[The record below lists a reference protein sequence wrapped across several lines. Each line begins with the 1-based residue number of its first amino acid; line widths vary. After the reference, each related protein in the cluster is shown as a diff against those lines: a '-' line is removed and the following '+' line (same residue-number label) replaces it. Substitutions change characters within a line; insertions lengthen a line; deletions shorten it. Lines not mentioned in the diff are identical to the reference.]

1 MAKADRV
8 SLTFEADLGPM
19 IKRLNEIPDLTSA
32 EVRRATAAIRKGT
45 KALQKDARGVTKSAQ
60 QVGAGVK
67 TIGDASGDAESSL
80 RAVAG
85 VIGLVSPEAEKAL
98 ASVAELGGGL
108 EGVTRAT
115 ELFGGNL
122 GSVLRIAG
130 PVGVAV
136 AAMGV
141 AHMVAARQVE
151 EAEKA
156 MEAAAQAATRA
167 ESVFGRTGSAVRA
180 LEREFAVLSGSTTED
195 AQALSEQQEQ
205 LSSRFRASR
214 NAIQRQIADLEKQR
228 QAIKASGLGIR
239 EQAKERERVEQRIRK
254 QKDILNA
261 LNKNEERALFLAEA
275 NSELRQSEPK
285 EREGSAA
292 AMQRQADAARAL
304 AEAQAQVE
312 AEALAAMDA
321 ADREIRTLEQLRDL
335 AAVGPRTSFQQ
346 TEEKINEE
354 FRERLALVEEF
365 EILNQVTAQSQAAR
379 DAIEADRTRQLQET
393 RAEQLAFI
401 EGERKRFSRAE
412 LARIEQEKQARQQQI
427 QENGMALS
435 TFAGGVADASRFA
448 AEQMAQDNIEGAK
461 RMFAVGKAAA
471 ISQAIINGA
480 LAVTRA
486 LADLGPI
493 FGPIA
498 AAGVAASTS
507 AQVGIIAA
515 QEPSFND
522 TPGPVS
528 LPRGGSASFAAGD
541 LVVAGKDL
549 GDMRRQI
556 DAADG
561 RQRQPVVQ
569 VVAIPSYEGRTYER
583 ARRDAYRRPG
593 ADSRAL
599 NSVRRQG
606 QGGW

>member
-8 SLTFEADLGPM
+8 SLTFEADLGPL
-19 IKRLNEIPDLTSA
+19 IKRLKEIPDLTGA
-32 EVRRATAAIRKGT
+32 EVRRATSALRKGT

-67 TIGDASGDAESSL
+67 SIGDASGDAESSL

-130 PVGVAV
+130 PVGIAV

-141 AHMVAARQVE
+141 AHMVAARQVK
-151 EAEKA
+151 EAEEA
-156 MEAAAQAATRA
+156 MEAAAEAATRA
-167 ESVFGRTGSAVRA
+167 QTAFGQTSQVVQN
-180 LEREFAVLSGSTTED
+180 LEREFSVLSGAMEED
-195 AQALSEQQEQ
+195 AQALADQQKEIGA
-205 LSSRFRASR
+205 RFRFSR
-214 NAIQRQIADLEKQR
+214 GALERQIAELQKQKD
-228 QAIKASGLGIR
+228 AIKASGASAQ
-239 EQAKERERVEQRIRK
+239 EQATQLAKVNDRISV
-254 QKDILNA
+254 QTGILNG
-261 LNKNEERALFLAEA
+261 LNKREERALFLAEA
-275 NSELRQSEPK
+275 NSDLRKQEPSQRDNSSK
-285 EREGSAA
+285 

-335 AAVGPRTSFQQ
+335 AAIEPRTSFQE
-346 TEEKINEE
+346 TEQKINDEY
-354 FRERLALVEEF
+354 RERLALVEEF
-365 EILNQVTAQSQAAR
+365 ELLNEQTAESQAAR
-379 DAIEADRTRQLQET
+379 DAVEADRSRQLAEVE
-393 RAEQLAFI
+393 AEQLAYLD
-401 EGERKRFSRAE
+401 GERERYAEAQRKRDE
-412 LARIEQEKQARQQQI
+412 LAAARRLTQI
-427 QENGMALS
+427 QNAGTALS

-448 AEQMAQDNIEGAK
+448 AEQMAQENADGAR
-461 RMFAVGKAAA
+461 RMFAVSKAAA

-480 LAVTRA
+480 LAVTQA
-486 LADLGPI
+486 LAQLGPI

-498 AAGVAASTS
+498 AGGVAATTA

-522 TPGPVS
+522 TPGPIS
-528 LPRGGSASFAAGD
+528 LPRGGAASFAAGD
-541 LVVAGKDL
+541 FVVAGKDL

-561 RQRQPVVQ
+561 RQRQPMVQ
-569 VVAIPSYEGRTYER
+569 VVGIPLYEGRTYER

>member
-8 SLTFEADLGPM
+8 SLTFEADLGPL
-19 IKRLNEIPDLTSA
+19 IKRLKEIPDLTGA
-32 EVRRATAAIRKGT
+32 EVRRATSALRKGT

-67 TIGDASGDAESSL
+67 SIGDASGDAESSL

-130 PVGVAV
+130 PVGIAV

-151 EAEKA
+151 QAEKA
-156 MEAAAQAATRA
+156 MEAAAEAATRA
-167 ESVFGRTGSAVRA
+167 QTAFGKTSEVVSN
-180 LEREFAVLSGSTTED
+180 LEREFAVLSGSMEED
-195 AQALSEQQEQ
+195 AQALADQQKEIGA
-205 LSSRFRASR
+205 RFRFSR
-214 NAIQRQIADLEKQR
+214 GALERQIAELQ
-228 QAIKASGLGIR
+228 
-239 EQAKERERVEQRIRK
+239 K
-254 QKDILNA
+254 QKDAIRASGASAQEQAAQLAKVNDRISVQTGILNG
-261 LNKNEERALFLAEA
+261 LNKREERALFLAEA
-275 NSELRQSEPK
+275 NSDLRKREPSQ
-285 EREGSAA
+285 RDNSST
-292 AMQRQADAARAL
+292 AMQRQAEAARAL

-335 AAVGPRTSFQQ
+335 AAVGPRTSYQE
-346 TEEKINEE
+346 TEQKINEE
-354 FRERLALVEEF
+354 FRKRLALVEEF
-365 EILNQVTAQSQAAR
+365 EILNQETAESQAAR
-379 DAIEADRTRQLQET
+379 DAIEADRNRQLAENKADQDRFLDSKRQRYHEAEKERILQET
-393 RAEQLAFI
+393 I
-401 EGERKRFSRAE
+401 
-412 LARIEQEKQARQQQI
+412 ARQQMLQ
-427 QENGMALS
+427 NAGTALAS
-435 TFAGGVADASRFA
+435 FSQGVAAASGLAAQNMADDNMDAA
-448 AEQMAQDNIEGAK
+448 MQA
-461 RMFAVGKAAA
+461 FAVAKAAA
-471 ISQAIINGA
+471 ISETIIFGVVA
-480 LAVTRA
+480 GMRAVA
-486 LADLGPI
+486 ELGPI
-493 FGPIA
+493 LGPIA
-498 AAGVAASTS
+498 AAGIAGVTATNVAM
-507 AQVGIIAA
+507 IAA
-515 QEPSFND
+515 EKPTFND

-556 DAADG
+556 DSADG

>member
-32 EVRRATAAIRKGT
+32 EVRRATAAIRRGT
-45 KALQKDARGVTKSAQ
+45 KALNKDAKGVRRAVAE
-60 QVGAGVK
+60 VGGGVK
-67 TIGDASGDAESSL
+67 ELGESSGDAESSL

-98 ASVAELGGGL
+98 ASIAELGGGL

-115 ELFGGNL
+115 ELFGGSL
-122 GSVLRIAG
+122 GSVLRVAA
-130 PVGVAV
+130 PVGAAV
-136 AAMGV
+136 AALGV
-141 AHMVAARQVE
+141 AHYLASRQVE
-151 EAEKA
+151 QAEEA
-156 MEAAAQAATRA
+156 MQRSAAAATRA
-167 ESVFGRTGSAVRA
+167 QETYGRTSAAVRE
-180 LEREFAVLSGSTTED
+180 LEREFAVLSGATDED
-195 AQALSEQQEQ
+195 AQALAEQQKE
-205 LSSRFRASR
+205 LSTRFRLSR
-214 NAIQRQIADLEKQR
+214 NAIQRQIADLEKEKE
-228 QAIKASGLGIR
+228 AIKASGLGIR
-239 EQAKERERVEQRIRK
+239 EQAKERERVEKRIRK

-335 AAVGPRTSFQQ
+335 AAVGPRTSYQE

-354 FRERLALVEEF
+354 FRERLALVQEF
-365 EILNQVTAQSQAAR
+365 ELLNQATAQSQAAR
-379 DAIEADRTRQLQET
+379 VAIEADRDRQLQET

-401 EGERKRFSRAE
+401 DGERQRYSDAE
-412 LARIEQEKQARQQQI
+412 LARIERETQARQQQI
-427 QENGMALS
+427 QQNGMALA

-448 AEQMAQDNIEGAK
+448 AEQMAEDNIEGAR

-480 LAVTRA
+480 LAITQS
-486 LADLGPI
+486 LAQLGPI